1 MKATILIAVII
12 LSSFQQLQPQNEKFS
27 MAMMAN
33 IEKAKTANAAAD
45 YQELANNFERIA
57 MAEKSEWTP
66 WYYAAF
72 YNLVLNFQE
81 PDASKK
87 TKYLSLARQ
96 QIESGLKINP
106 GETEL
111 MVLKVMS
118 YYGELAIDPTKGLSV
133 LDEAN
138 ALIDRA
144 KAINPDNP
152 RIYLEQ
158 AEAIYNMPVEFGG
171 GKDKAMP
178 VLLVAKQKFD
188 TFVPVNQW
196 APNWGKDRCELL
208 ITK

>member
-1 MKATILIAVII
+1 MKTTIFIAVIV
-12 LSSFQQLQPQNEKFS
+12 LSSLQLRAQNEKFVK
-27 MAMMAN
+27 AMMAN
-33 IEKAKTANAAAD
+33 IEKGKTANTAAD
-45 YQELANNFERIA
+45 YQDLANNFERIA
-57 MAEKSEWTP
+57 TAEKSEWTP

-106 GETEL
+106 EETEL

-118 YYGELAIDPTKGLSV
+118 YYGELAIDPTKGISL
-133 LDEAN
+133 LGEAN

-144 KAINPDNP
+144 KAINPGNP

-171 GKDKAMP
+171 GKDNAMP
-178 VLLVAKQKFD
+178 ILLVAKEKFD
-188 TFVPVNQW
+188 TFVPVNQLM
-196 APNWGKDRCELL
+196 PNWGKDRCELL
-208 ITK
+208 ISQ

>member
-1 MKATILIAVII
+1 MKTTVFLAVIM
-12 LSSFQQLQPQNEKFS
+12 LMPYRAQAQSEKFTR
-27 MAMMAN
+27 AMMAS
-33 IEKAKTANAAAD
+33 IEKSKTAGTAAEF
-45 YQELANNFERIA
+45 QELANNFDRIA
-57 MAEKSEWTP
+57 TAEKSEWTP

-81 PDASKK
+81 PEASKK
-87 TKYLSLARQ
+87 TKYLSLAQQ

-106 GETEL
+106 EETEL

-118 YYGELAIDPTKGLSV
+118 FYGEMAIDPMKGMSLLGEV
-133 LDEAN
+133 N

-144 KAINPDNP
+144 KAINPGNP

-178 VLLVAKQKFD
+178 ILLVAKEKFD
-188 TFVPVNQW
+188 TFVPANQL

-208 ITK
+208 ISK

>member
-1 MKATILIAVII
+1 MKTTILIAAVFMA
-12 LSSFQQLQPQNEKFS
+12 SFQLQAQDGKFEK
-27 MAMMAN
+27 AMMDN
-33 IEKAKTANAAAD
+33 IEKSKTASSAAD
-45 YQELANNFERIA
+45 YQDLANSFERIA
-57 MAEKSEWTP
+57 SAEKTEWTP

-81 PDASKK
+81 PDASRKM
-87 TKYLSLARQ
+87 KYLKLAEQ
-96 QIESGLKINP
+96 QIESGLKIKP

-118 YYGELAIDPTKGLSV
+118 YYGELAIDPTRGLSV
-133 LDEAN
+133 LGEAN

-144 KAINPDNP
+144 KILNPDNP

-178 VLLVAKQKFD
+178 VLLVAKEKFD
-188 TFVPVNQW
+188 TFVPVDQLV
-196 APNWGKDRCELL
+196 PNWGKDRCEQL
-208 ITK
+208 INK

>member
-1 MKATILIAVII
+1 MKTTILIAAIV
-12 LSSFQQLQPQNEKFS
+12 LSSFQLQAQNEKFTS
-27 MAMMAN
+27 AMMAT
-33 IEKAKTANAAAD
+33 IEKSKTAATAAD
-45 YQELANNFERIA
+45 FQDLANNFERIA
-57 MAEKSEWTP
+57 TAEKTEWTP

-81 PDASKK
+81 PDVAKK

-106 GETEL
+106 DETEL

-133 LDEAN
+133 LGEAN
-138 ALIDRA
+138 GLIDRA
-144 KAINPDNP
+144 KSINPGNP

-171 GKDKAMP
+171 GKDNAMP
-178 VLLVAKQKFD
+178 ILLEAKEKFD
-188 TFVPVNQW
+188 TFVPADQLV
-196 APNWGKDRCELL
+196 PNWGKDRCDQL
-208 ITK
+208 ISK

>member
-1 MKATILIAVII
+1 MKTTILIASIFMV
-12 LSSFQQLQPQNEKFS
+12 SFHMQAQNEKFTK
-27 MAMMAN
+27 AMMDN
-33 IEKAKTANAAAD
+33 IEKSKTAGTAVEFQD
-45 YQELANNFERIA
+45 LANNFERIA
-57 MAEKSEWTP
+57 TAEKAEWTP

-87 TKYLSLARQ
+87 IKYLALAQ
-96 QIESGLKINP
+96 KQIDSGLKIKP
-106 GETEL
+106 EETEL

-133 LDEAN
+133 LGEAN

-144 KAINPDNP
+144 KALNPRNP

-178 VLLVAKQKFD
+178 ILLVAKEKFD
-188 TFVPVNQW
+188 TFVPVDQLV
-196 APNWGKDRCELL
+196 PNWGKDRCEQL
-208 ITK
+208 INQ

>member
-1 MKATILIAVII
+1 MKTTILIAAII
-12 LSSFQQLQPQNEKFS
+12 LSSFQLQAQNEKFTK
-27 MAMMAN
+27 AMMAN
-33 IEKAKTANAAAD
+33 IEKSKTASTAAD
-45 YQELANNFERIA
+45 FQDLANGFERIA
-57 MAEKSEWTP
+57 TAEKTEWTP

-81 PDASKK
+81 PDVSKK
-87 TKYLSLARQ
+87 TKYLTLAQQ
-96 QIESGLKINP
+96 QIESGLKISP
-106 GETEL
+106 EETEL

-133 LDEAN
+133 LGEAN

-144 KAINPDNP
+144 KSINPNNP

-178 VLLVAKQKFD
+178 ILLVAKEKFD
-188 TFVPVNQW
+188 TFVPADQLV
-196 APNWGKDRCELL
+196 PDWGKDRCELL
-208 ITK
+208 ISK

>member
-1 MKATILIAVII
+1 MKTAILIAAIV
-12 LSSFQQLQPQNEKFS
+12 LASFHLQAQNEKFTR
-27 MAMMAN
+27 AMMIN
-33 IEKAKTANAAAD
+33 IEKSKTALTAAD
-45 YQELANNFERIA
+45 FQDLANNFERIA
-57 MAEKSEWTP
+57 TAEKTEWTP

-87 TKYLSLARQ
+87 AKYLSLAQ
-96 QIESGLKINP
+96 KQIESGLTINP

-111 MVLKVMS
+111 MVLKIMS

-133 LDEAN
+133 LGEAN

-144 KAINPDNP
+144 KSINPGNP

-178 VLLVAKQKFD
+178 ILLVAKEKFD
-188 TFVPVNQW
+188 TFVPADQLV
-196 APNWGKDRCELL
+196 PNWGKDRCEQL
-208 ITK
+208 ISK